1 MSFSCW
7 DGRFRCANPGEW
19 HKQCFLTGKKFAIPG
34 ELNTNYQPTK
44 KFNMKTI
51 TNNSGKEIFFFF
63 VDRYN
68 GQYKIDKMSVRMWN
82 RLHDDQIYFKIS
94 LQKSKNII

>member
-51 TNNSGKEIFFFF
+51 TNNSGKENFFFLW
-63 VDRYN
+63 
-68 GQYKIDKMSVRMWN
+68 IDIMGNTK
-82 RLHDDQIYFKIS
+82 LIKCQ
-94 LQKSKNII
+94 